1 LRLLENA
8 WHAMADA
15 PGEFGRRLWM
25 TRVFVE
31 EGGGAKPLSQYT
43 GTRFHR
49 VIDKFRWV
57 MGLVANPVLR
67 PALKLPFR
75 GNEEGGL

>member
-1 LRLLENA
+1 
-8 WHAMADA
+8 
-15 PGEFGRRLWM
+15 
-25 TRVFVE
+25 
-31 EGGGAKPLSQYT
+31 
-43 GTRFHR
+43 